1 MIVVEGMDNTGKT
14 TLISKLAEELKLLSI
29 TNRRRPQRR
38 EDVFHYTA
46 NMTMLSLHFSTI
58 FDRWQAISE
67 PIYGPICR
75 GIGFLEDGDTDY
87 LHAVTRVANP
97 LIIYC
102 RPQDST
108 ILNFGERDQMEGVI
122 DNGRELITAYDL
134 EMETVAKWFPV
145 IRYDFERDTYDSI
158 RDQALSHLKGPIQ

>member
-1 MIVVEGMDNTGKT
+1 MIIIEGCDNSGKT
-14 TLISKLAEELKLLSI
+14 TLIQRLAEELKLLSI
-29 TNRRRPQRR
+29 TNRRRPQQR
-38 EDVFHYTA
+38 EDVFNYTA
-46 NMTMLSLHFSTI
+46 NMVMLSLHFSTI

-75 GIGFLEDGDTDY
+75 GIGYLEPGDTDY
-87 LHAVTRVANP
+87 LHAVAQVANP

-122 DNGRELITAYDL
+122 ENGRKLIEAYDH
-134 EMETVAKWFPV
+134 EMEHVARWFPV
-145 IRYDFERDTYDSI
+145 VRYDFERDTYDSI